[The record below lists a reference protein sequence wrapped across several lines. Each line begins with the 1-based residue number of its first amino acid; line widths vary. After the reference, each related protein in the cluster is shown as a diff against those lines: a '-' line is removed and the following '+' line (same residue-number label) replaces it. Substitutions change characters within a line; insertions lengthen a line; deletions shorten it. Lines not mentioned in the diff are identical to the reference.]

1 MPYAR
6 VAADPRLD
14 VAILSHFWEKGLMG
28 YAGIF
33 NHLSNFF
40 YKNRGV
46 LPVRIRLRWKL
57 MILLLGAIIL
67 FSLVVAV
74 YSDKTMY
81 DNVIRAAQ
89 EKLKGD
95 LALGAAYL
103 DQRYPGP
110 WEIRDG
116 KLYKGGILING
127 NFDVVDEIGSLTGDT
142 VTIFQGDTRVA
153 TNVLKDG
160 KRAVGTK
167 VDPAVAEVVLKR
179 GEIYLGKADVAGT
192 PSQTAYRPIK
202 DSEGKTI
209 GIWYVGVPNTKYY
222 DMVYSYAKYMAVFGM
237 GGILLIVLI
246 SWFFA
251 GYICRPV
258 EVLKAAMQ
266 RAGEGDLTVRTNFE
280 PRDEIGELG
289 QQFDQMMET
298 RDRIIKKIIDTS
310 RELFSSAEQL
320 SQGTEGSV
328 KVTEQIAATI
338 EQVATGADNQ
348 ARSVENASGQIG
360 EMIRQVRQVDE
371 NSRTVLSAAEQANA
385 ATGKGSESIML
396 AVEQMQT
403 INEAV
408 NGSAETV
415 KNLGV
420 RSQEIGQIVTMITE
434 IAEQTNLLALNAA
447 IEAARAGEQGRG
459 FAVVAEEVRKLAEQS
474 AKAAEQISA
483 LIKEIQSETEK
494 AVQAMEKGTEEVHH
508 GIHVVQKA
516 GDAFNEIRDSIENVT
531 TRIKEVALATRNMA
545 AGADQASAA
554 VENIASIAQETA
566 ASAEEVAAATEEQT
580 ANMQELA
587 AAVNALRDIADHLKG
602 LTEGF
607 KVSE

>member
-1 MPYAR
+1 MR
-6 VAADPRLD
+6 V
-14 VAILSHFWEKGLMG
+14 
-28 YAGIF
+28 
-33 NHLSNFF
+33 
-40 YKNRGV
+40 
-46 LPVRIRLRWKL
+46 RLRWKL
-57 MILLLGAIIL
+57 MILLLGAIIV

-81 DNVIRAAQ
+81 DNVIKAAQ

-103 DQRYPGP
+103 DRVYPGP

-116 KLYKGGILING
+116 KLYKGDTLMNG
-127 NFDVVDEIGSLTGDT
+127 NFEIVDKIGSLTGDT

-167 VDPAVAEVVLKR
+167 VDPAVAEVVLRR
-179 GEIYLGKADVAGT
+179 GEVYLGKANVAGVWN
-192 PSQTAYRPIK
+192 QTAYQPIR
-202 DSEGKTI
+202 DSKGRII

-222 DMVYSYAKYMAVFGM
+222 NMALSYAKSMAVFGF
-237 GGILLIVLI
+237 GGIVLIVLI

-258 EVLKAAMQ
+258 EALRMAMQ
-266 RAGEGDLTVRTNFE
+266 RAGEGDLTVRTNFK
-280 PRDEIGELG
+280 PCDEIGELG
-289 QQFDQMMET
+289 QQFDLMMET
-298 RDRIIKKIIDTS
+298 RESIIKKIIDTS
-310 RELFSSAEQL
+310 RELFNSAERL
-320 SQGTEGSV
+320 RQGAEESV

-348 ARSVENASGQIG
+348 ARSVEKATEQIA
-360 EMIRQVRQVDE
+360 EMLRQVHQVDE
-371 NSRTVLSAAEQANA
+371 HSKTVLSAAEQASA
-385 ATGKGSESIML
+385 SIGNGNKAITL

-403 INEAV
+403 ISEAV
-408 NGSAETV
+408 NRSAEMVRT
-415 KNLGV
+415 LGT
-420 RSQEIGQIVTMITE
+420 RSQEIGQIVTVITD
-434 IAEQTNLLALNAA
+434 IADQTNLLALNAA

-483 LIKEIQSETEK
+483 LIGEIQAETDRT
-494 AVQAMEKGTEEVHH
+494 VQAMERGTEEVQN
-508 GIHVVQKA
+508 GINVVQRA
-516 GDAFNEIRDSIENVT
+516 GNAFNEISESIDNVT
-531 TRIKEVALATRNMA
+531 FRIKEVALATRSMA
-545 AGADQASAA
+545 AEADQTSSAI
-554 VENIASIAQETA
+554 ENIASIAQETA

-580 ANMQELA
+580 AHMQALA
-587 AAVNALRDIADHLKG
+587 SSVNALRDIANHLKE

-607 KVSE
+607 KVSAE